1 MSECKSVPAVFKKK
15 KKNAQVHSHFGSH
28 TRWDASRHPRLK
40 KYHDSKT
47 KKIST
52 KEDCEASLYKV
63 FLKEESEDIRFERTE
78 KGNVML
84 ISEYSEMLKKYVAY
98 AQCVPLTF
106 DNK

>member
-1 MSECKSVPAVFKKK
+1 M
-15 KKNAQVHSHFGSH
+15 
-28 TRWDASRHPRLK
+28 
-40 KYHDSKT
+40 
-47 KKIST
+47 
-52 KEDCEASLYKV
+52 YKV

-98 AQCVPLTF
+98 AQCVPLTV

>member
-1 MSECKSVPAVFKKK
+1 MLKYIVISVLMQGGAPVDIQGL
-15 KKNAQVHSHFGSH
+15 KNTMTAKQTFF
-28 TRWDASRHPRLK
+28 
-40 KYHDSKT
+40 
-47 KKIST
+47 ST

-63 FLKEESEDIRFERTE
+63 FLKEESEGIRFERTE

-98 AQCVPLTF
+98 AQCVPLTI